1 MLHELRYSASSLN
14 SDILKSLIGF
24 FLCIAPILLVKMM
37 PWIMIILFCSAGVF
51 VVFGGRAWSR
61 KYTKVIVDETGVTV
75 KGFMSAYIKWQ
86 DLNHLKLSYY
96 STRRS
101 RKNGWMQ
108 LQLKSISQG
117 FTIDSNLYGFEDL
130 CQKAYSSAT
139 NNDLELTVRTRR
151 NLAEL
156 GILKINNPTLK

>member
-1 MLHELRYSASSLN
+1 
-14 SDILKSLIGF
+14 
-24 FLCIAPILLVKMM
+24 
-37 PWIMIILFCSAGVF
+37 
-51 VVFGGRAWSR
+51 
-61 KYTKVIVDETGVTV
+61 
-75 KGFMSAYIKWQ
+75 
-86 DLNHLKLSYY
+86 
-96 STRRS
+96 
-101 RKNGWMQ
+101 MQ

-139 NNDLELTVRTRR
+139 NNDLELTVSTRR